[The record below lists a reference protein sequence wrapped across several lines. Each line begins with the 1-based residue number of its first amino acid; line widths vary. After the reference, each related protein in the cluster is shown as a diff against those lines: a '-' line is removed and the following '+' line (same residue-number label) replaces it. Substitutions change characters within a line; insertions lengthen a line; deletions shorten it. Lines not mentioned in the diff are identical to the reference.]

1 MHRAH
6 ADFWKEYRAVP
17 AEIRDLGGQAIRVAW
32 SKPASSAFAIQE
44 ADRTR
49 RTGTLVRAGD
59 AQNTAPLP

>member
-1 MHRAH
+1 
-6 ADFWKEYRAVP
+6 VP
-17 AEIRDLGGQAIRVAW
+17 AEIRGLGGQAIRVAW

-59 AQNTAPLP
+59 GQNTAPLP